1 MRRSTNFACAVVA
14 ATALLLPAHL
24 AAQTPPTDPQQ
35 PPTTQPPPQPT
46 QPQQSTTAGEQAA
59 RQHLTNARNTL
70 SEMTQLPAA
79 SQLTGDARTQV
90 SELIANFNDLI
101 SAQNDWK
108 ASYDKVAANLTLLI
122 GPENAEPIPP
132 AAASGTPGAVGTSG
146 VVDLDPAIRE
156 KLVEL
161 RRELSQFEKA
171 AGATGATSPDNPA
184 MTAPASPTTPYPSTP
199 PSTAAPTGTPETT
212 PAAGTSTS
220 QSPAGNAEIMRH
232 IAAIETLLKSEDDSG
247 GITLT
252 KMQLDQLRTHWAAL
266 KSAIR

>member
-35 PPTTQPPPQPT
+35 PPTTQPQPQPT
-46 QPQQSTTAGEQAA
+46 PPQQSTAPGEQAA

-90 SELIANFNDLI
+90 SELIANFNELI
-101 SAQNDWK
+101 SAQSDWK
-108 ASYDKVAANLTLLI
+108 ASYDKVAANLTSLI
-122 GPENAEPIPP
+122 GPENAEPVPP
-132 AAASGTPGAVGTSG
+132 APATGTPGAVGTAG

-184 MTAPASPTTPYPSTP
+184 MTSTPPASPTTPYPSTP
-199 PSTAAPTGTPETT
+199 PSTTAPTGTPETA
-212 PAAGTSTS
+212 PAAGTSL
-220 QSPAGNAEIMRH
+220 AGNAEIMRH